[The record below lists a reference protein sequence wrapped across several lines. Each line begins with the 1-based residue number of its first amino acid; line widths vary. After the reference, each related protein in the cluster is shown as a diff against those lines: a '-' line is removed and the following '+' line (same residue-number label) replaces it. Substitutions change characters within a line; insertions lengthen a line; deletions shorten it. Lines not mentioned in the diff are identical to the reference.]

1 MSIINHITSHSTNPN
16 PLSFLHLPTKSE
28 VGSDAII
35 DKWEGRSPILKAMF
49 DGGTIFDAF
58 MMEAAQLVGQSLLS
72 LPWIFSLMGYA
83 SSIFFIFFFS
93 LLSLWTNHLVITMLA
108 QYRYEIKVAD
118 DPRSNDV
125 HYVASY
131 HDVIEHF
138 AGRRWSIFTLVVV
151 AVALF
156 GLCIAQIIATASNIF
171 LLQDEANYALS
182 KRSLTLIVGGFFLLV
197 ALVPTAREYRPFSML
212 AVFATFYTACY
223 MTTASIVEGPAED
236 VQYGEGGLS
245 TGQGFVNFFLGLVA
259 IIFNFGGL
267 SATIEKADVMDDR
280 VRNRYDQGYLGAVL
294 YSYIVTI
301 PIGVAAYHTFGSL
314 CQSAPNSFYL
324 FQPSLAR
331 TVGVIL
337 MSLHEFV
344 AFGLFANP
352 LFSIIE
358 KAMGTQGCSL
368 FPRRLP
374 MRVLLLGFFV
384 FISVMAPFF
393 GTINGLFAAF
403 TTSFGTYIIPMV
415 GYNIAFSS
423 EAQTND
429 LQKQHPKWIS
439 TISSFKGIRYVNWFF
454 GAAILIFGV
463 GFGGYSSIVT
473 LVEDVDSFSVFPKCY
488 EC

>member
-1 MSIINHITSHSTNPN
+1 MHENHISSSATDGD
-16 PLSFLHLPTKSE
+16 LEACLLPTKS
-28 VGSDAII
+28 VALGDDDI
-35 DKWEGRSPILKAMF
+35 DKWEGRSPILKAIF
-49 DGGTIFDAF
+49 NGGTFVDAF
-58 MMEAAQLVGQSLLS
+58 MMESAQLVGQSLLS

-83 SSIFFIFFFS
+83 WSIFFIFFFS

-108 QYRYEIKVAD
+108 QYRYEIKVAG
-118 DPRSNDV
+118 DPRSSDV
-125 HYVASY
+125 HYIASY

-156 GLCIAQIIATASNIF
+156 GLCIAQIIATASNLF
-171 LLQDEANYALS
+171 LLQDESNYALN
-182 KRSLTLIVGGFFLLV
+182 KRSLTLIVGGIFLLV
-197 ALVPTAREYRPFSML
+197 ALVPTAREYRPLSML
-212 AVFATFYTACY
+212 AVVATFYTACY
-223 MTTASIVEGPAED
+223 MTIASVVEGPVED
-236 VQYGEGGLS
+236 VQYGESGLS
-245 TGQGFVNFFLGLVA
+245 TAQRFINFFLGLVA

-267 SATIEKADVMDDR
+267 SATIEKADVMNNT
-280 VRNRYDQGYLGAVL
+280 VRNNYDHGYLGAVL

-301 PIGVAAYHTFGSL
+301 PIGVAAYHSFGSL
-314 CQSAPNSFYL
+314 CQSAPNAFYL
-324 FQPSLAR
+324 FPPSPAR

-358 KAMGTQGCSL
+358 KAMGTQGYSL

-384 FISVMAPFF
+384 FISVLAPFF

-403 TTSFGTYIIPMV
+403 TTSFATYIIPTV

-423 EAQTND
+423 EEQTND
-429 LQKQHPKWIS
+429 LQKQHPKW
-439 TISSFKGIRYVNWFF
+439 SSYKGIRYANWFF
-454 GAAILIFGV
+454 GAAILICGV
-463 GFGGYSSIVT
+463 GFGGYSSVVT
-473 LVEDVDSFSVFPKCY
+473 LVKDFDTFKAFPPCY
-488 EC
+488 ECG